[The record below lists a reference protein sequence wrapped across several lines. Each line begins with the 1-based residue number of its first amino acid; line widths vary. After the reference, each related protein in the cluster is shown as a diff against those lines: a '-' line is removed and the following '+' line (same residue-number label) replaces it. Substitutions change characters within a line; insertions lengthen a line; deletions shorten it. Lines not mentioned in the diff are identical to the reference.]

1 MPFGARVVEVGM
13 GAVRTLEAN
22 GFQRTGKPG
31 LAGLVLLLLVADA
44 PPRPVVARA
53 AEPRLEVLAAPE
65 AGDFPLVKRA
75 AVELRVPVVAGL
87 AALTYT

>member
-1 MPFGARVVEVGM
+1 M

-22 GFQRTGKPG
+22 GFQCTRQPG

-44 PPRPVVARA
+44 PARPVVARP

-65 AGDFPLVKRA
+65 AGNFPLVKRA
-75 AVELRVPVVAGL
+75 AVELRVPIVAGL
-87 AALTYT
+87 ASL